1 MEKFK
6 REVLGFKDNTEEE
19 AENKHGKNEP
29 EFIIQVR
36 YLYYDYSNNF
46 LIANWKW
53 RRNNFDISHNSTWVQ
68 N

>member
-36 YLYYDYSNNF
+36 HLNYDYSNNF
-46 LIANWKW
+46 LIAN
-53 RRNNFDISHNSTWVQ
+53 
-68 N
+68 